1 MPTPMTLAMDEPAP
15 EIVFDRDEPEPRMTI
30 ITLEEYSNMNE
41 HITVKKATYAI
52 GFLEGII
59 ASSVT
64 YIVITLI
71 ALFIGSYQ

>member
-1 MPTPMTLAMDEPAP
+1 MPTPMTLAMDEP
-15 EIVFDRDEPEPRMTI
+15 EPKIASNGGYLEPRI
-30 ITLEEYSNMNE
+30 
-41 HITVKKATYAI
+41 KKATYAI
-52 GFLEGII
+52 GFLDGII

>member
-30 ITLEEYSNMNE
+30 IPIKEFMDMKNNLKENYGF
-41 HITVKKATYAI
+41 
-52 GFLEGII
+52 GFLDGII

>member
-1 MPTPMTLAMDEPAP
+1 MPTPMTLAMDELKPKLALD
-15 EIVFDRDEPEPRMTI
+15 EDEPEPRMTI
-30 ITLEEYSNMNE
+30 MCMKDYIAMKDNLKENYK
-41 HITVKKATYAI
+41 V
-52 GFLEGII
+52 GFVDGII